1 MGNCGET
8 VNSSLIAYG
17 TANMVIAFE
26 PAEAAGALKF
36 LAPDGVLVTAQTGVQ
51 PVSSALAK
59 QPYAAAGV
67 VAELQQ
73 LLGDRLIVVDDA
85 ALTSQVGTKALN
97 TILLASAVKTGKLP
111 IDFDDLR
118 AAIQACVKP
127 RFVELNFGAIS
138 LVEAD

>member
-1 MGNCGET
+1 M
-8 VNSSLIAYG
+8 
-17 TANMVIAFE
+17 
-26 PAEAAGALKF
+26 
-36 LAPDGVLVTAQTGVQ
+36 
-51 PVSSALAK
+51 
-59 QPYAAAGV
+59 
-67 VAELQQ
+67 
-73 LLGDRLIVVDDA
+73 GDRLIVVDDA